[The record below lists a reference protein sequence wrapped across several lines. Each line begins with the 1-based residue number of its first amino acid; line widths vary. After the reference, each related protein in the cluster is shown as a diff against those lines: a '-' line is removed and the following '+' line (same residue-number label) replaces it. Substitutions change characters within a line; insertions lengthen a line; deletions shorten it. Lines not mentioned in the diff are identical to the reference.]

1 MIRVYNDTNLIG
13 ENAEQD
19 QDEYL
24 ALKQLRELTNQN
36 GSTKVIIETISNRN
50 LNELDQTKDEKLR
63 HRLQQAAKVLSKE
76 SNDHKLVG
84 IHTFFDRF
92 GTCINSPFVVDVP
105 DEEIFAKLMGIPLE
119 DEMDARLLTVAIFN
133 KYDVFLTR
141 DWKSILK
148 KRQEINAL
156 FPEIRLMKPSE
167 LLAHLHTP

>member
-1 MIRVYNDTNLIG
+1 M
-13 ENAEQD
+13 
-19 QDEYL
+19 
-24 ALKQLRELTNQN
+24 
-36 GSTKVIIETISNRN
+36 
-50 LNELDQTKDEKLR
+50 
-63 HRLQQAAKVLSKE
+63 
-76 SNDHKLVG
+76 
-84 IHTFFDRF
+84 
-92 GTCINSPFVVDVP
+92 VDVP